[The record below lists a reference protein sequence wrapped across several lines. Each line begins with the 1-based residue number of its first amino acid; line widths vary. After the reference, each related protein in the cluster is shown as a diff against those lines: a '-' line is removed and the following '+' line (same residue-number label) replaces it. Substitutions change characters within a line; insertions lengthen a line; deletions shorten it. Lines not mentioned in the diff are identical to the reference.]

1 MKRILLLICCLMT
14 MSLQT
19 YSQQTKTVRFAIDGN
34 SDTPH
39 REKINRDVTNL
50 LTVINSACDNGKD
63 TLNLTS
69 VHMDKMAENSLQRLW
84 SNMHF
89 RCNRSTIIRPILK
102 SITGFE
108 VRGISITLRPLDD
121 TYHGDIDKE
130 LVVCFDN
137 TGTITA
143 VHTALDNNMYSNI
156 MTGGNAVEDMARRNE
171 IVKFVEDFRSYY
183 EEKNLDALRNV
194 FSEDA
199 LIITGKVI
207 PTRKTGDV
215 NGFYN
220 QISYTKQTKE
230 QYLEGLKNV
239 FAKNRFIKV
248 GFSDIRMVKHPA
260 KANFYGVELRQDWES
275 SSGYHDEGYVFLLW
289 QFRDGQEPLIHVRTW
304 QPSQTPNDDK
314 FDLNYF
320 DFE

>member
-1 MKRILLLICCLMT
+1 MCCLIAT
-14 MSLQT
+14 SLLC
-19 YSQQTKTVRFAIDGN
+19 YSQQAKTVRFAVDGN
-34 SDTPH
+34 SNTPH
-39 REKINRDVTNL
+39 REKINRDVSNL
-50 LTVINSACDNGKD
+50 LTAINTACESGQA
-63 TLNLTS
+63 TLNLTAA
-69 VHMDKMAENSLQRLW
+69 HMDPMAESSLNKLW
-84 SNMHF
+84 SNIHF
-89 RCNRSTIIRPILK
+89 RCNRSTVIRPILK
-102 SITGFE
+102 SVTGFE

-143 VHTALDNNMYSNI
+143 VHTALDNNMYSSI

-183 EEKNLDALRNV
+183 EEKNIEALRNV

-199 LIITGKVI
+199 LIITGKVM
-207 PTRKTGDV
+207 PTRLPNDA

-239 FAKNRFIKV
+239 FAKNKFIKV
-248 GFSDIRMVKHPA
+248 GFSNIRMVRHPA
-260 KANFYGVELRQDWES
+260 KANFYGVELRQDWKS

-289 QFRDGQEPLIHVRTW
+289 EFRDGQEPLIHVRTW
-304 QPSQTPNDDK
+304 QPSQTPDADK